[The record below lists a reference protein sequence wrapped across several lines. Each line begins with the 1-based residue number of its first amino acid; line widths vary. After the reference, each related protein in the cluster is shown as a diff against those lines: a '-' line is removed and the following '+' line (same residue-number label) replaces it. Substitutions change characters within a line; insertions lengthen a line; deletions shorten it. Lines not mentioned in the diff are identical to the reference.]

1 MTFEEWMRAQG
12 LSDSSVKKYLSSVN
26 GVMSTWAKEAGLL
39 QGPLTSITSLNQF
52 HIVSDQLKQLP
63 IFVDRNSVGNGM
75 YSSALNRFSDYLQAG
90 FDNDIESDIDEI
102 FSQSNI
108 TETEKKRLVKT
119 RVGQGDF
126 RTRLIEHWQGCAVT
140 HYRDASLL
148 VASHIKPWR
157 VSSNQEKLDHYNG
170 LLLLPT
176 LDKAFDAGFISFQK
190 TGEILLSP
198 QLSQPQLLGIK
209 DDMKIHLQQPHLP
222 YLEYHRDTV
231 FRQRE
236 Y

>member
-1 MTFEEWMRAQG
+1 MTFDEWMRAQG

-26 GVMSTWAKEAGLL
+26 GVMTDWAKEAGLL
-39 QGPLTSITSLNQF
+39 QGPLTSITSLSQF
-52 HIVSDQLKQLP
+52 HIVTDQLKQLP
-63 IFVDRNSVGNGM
+63 IFVERNSNGKNV
-75 YSSALNRFSDYLQAG
+75 YSSALKRFAEYLQTG
-90 FDNDIESDIDEI
+90 FDNDIERDIDDI
-102 FSQSNI
+102 FSQPHI
-108 TETEKKRLVKT
+108 TETEKSRLVKT

-126 RTRLIEHWQGCAVT
+126 RARLIEYWQGCALT
-140 HYRDASLL
+140 HYQDPSLL

-157 VSSNQEKLDHYNG
+157 VSTNREKLDHFNG

-198 QLSQPQLLGIK
+198 QLSQPDVLGIK
-209 DDMKIHLQQPHLP
+209 GDMKIQLNASHLP
-222 YLEYHRDTV
+222 YMEYHRDEV
-231 FRQRE
+231 FRFSR